1 MKKED
6 INRFEMFVSKLQ
18 GVQKQAEY
26 QCMSLCPSHGDA
38 NNSLWTTLNENGKIG
53 VQCHGGCKVIEIV
66 TAMGFSGLGILYGA
80 PQIVSVYDFITE
92 DGELLY
98 QEVKYDKETSQSRFA
113 VRILNPKY
121 SKTVDSVDKDGARIQ
136 VDVDSKGKE
145 VDRWKYNAPKDG
157 KGGADGKG
165 GGLRI
170 LYNLLEVIVSR
181 KSENDNG
188 DINGDGRRD
197 GNVVFMCEGSK
208 DAETLR
214 KLGLTSTAALIN
226 DWIKTDT
233 SPLDGRAVVILVDYD
248 EDSTNGMNAGETKA
262 LKAAHNR
269 YGKSTSIKLLRLP
282 GLKDIGNHS
291 DVTDWLNVGGDG
303 RDASWA
309 LNSANRADDGNA
321 RAKAALLSLALSDK
335 LVEWQPCESIKAR
348 IENGEMTGL
357 IFEKGFPGPIWETWY
372 SVYHSLTEGLLL
384 SYDRDWLKGC
394 IKSLLYNETEP
405 DTQLKTIQ
413 RMLKFCGDGKSKDP
427 NAPFKGT
434 PRDYEEILR
443 ACQIDVSL
451 DIHKHT
457 TMPIFRSSY
466 MPNCEREY
474 TSSDIVI
481 MKSSNFHIP
490 SRRAFPRNMQSCI
503 ARHAL
508 PFDYDADA
516 TCPAINESLKTQ
528 WGGDQESI
536 DLFLQ
541 YIFYCMISAPGKYK
555 SILSMIG
562 APNTGKSKYLQLITA
577 FIGEK
582 SCEAI
587 SLSKLGLQFELFRT
601 IFSKVLICDDE
612 NVTKKDFAEGTL
624 TENLLSIPAGQPIR
638 VERKGGSIETR
649 IIPAQIIIAGNKPIR
664 MHANS
669 SGLSE
674 RLKFLV
680 FRHVYKMGS
689 DMNENIMDVWRSEL
703 PGLMNLVL
711 EAGEKLIVARGFI
724 EPASSIDMREQFESG
739 ANPVLRFIRE
749 YFEQNDI
756 DSGAPWVVRTADA
769 KVHYSE
775 YCENFEVKKKLS
787 VQEFNEA
794 MESIPGIQKKCVGW
808 TKPDGS
814 RTTVWCWVGI
824 RKKKSDG
831 TLDDRRASSDAGN
844 EF

>member
-1 MKKED
+1 MKQED
-6 INRFEMFVSKLQ
+6 IQRFETFIAKLQ

-80 PQIVSVYDFITE
+80 PQIVAVYDFITE

-121 SKTVDSVDKDGARIQ
+121 SKTVDSVNKDGASIQ
-136 VDVDSKGKE
+136 VNVDSKGKE
-145 VDRWKYNAPKDG
+145 VDKWKYNAPKDG

-170 LYNLLEVIVSR
+170 LYNLHDIVVSR

-188 DINGDGRRD
+188 AERGDG
-197 GNVVFMCEGSK
+197 NIVFMCEGSK
-208 DAETLR
+208 DAKTLR
-214 KLGLTSTAALIN
+214 KLGLASTAALIN

-233 SPLDGRAVVILVDYD
+233 SPLDGRRVVILVDYD

-269 YGKSTSIKLLRLP
+269 YGKSTSVKLLRLP
-282 GLKDIGNHS
+282 GLKEIGNHS
-291 DVTDWLNVGGDG
+291 DVTDWLNVGGDK
-303 RDASWA
+303 RDASW
-309 LNSANRADDGNA
+309 LSGDGCQTKC
-321 RAKAALLSLALSDK
+321 KAALLSLALSDD
-335 LVEWQPCESIKAR
+335 LPEWQPCESIKAR
-348 IENGEMTGL
+348 IKNGEMTGL

-372 SVYHSLTEGLLL
+372 SVYHSLTAGLLY
-384 SYDRDWLKGC
+384 SYDKDWLKGC

-413 RMLKFCGDGKSKDP
+413 RMLKFSGDGKSKDP

-443 ACQIDVSL
+443 ACQIEVGL

-466 MPNCEREY
+466 MPDCERDYE
-474 TSSDIVI
+474 SSDIVI

-508 PFDYDADA
+508 PFDYDASA
-516 TCPAINESLKTQ
+516 KCPAINESLKTQ
-528 WGGDQESI
+528 WKDDQESI

-562 APNTGKSKYLQLITA
+562 TPNTGKSKYLQLIAA

-680 FRHVYKMGS
+680 FRHVYKMGG
-689 DMNENIMDVWRSEL
+689 DMNENIMDVWRGEL

-711 EAGEKLIVARGFI
+711 EAGEKLTAARGFI
-724 EPASSIDMREQFESG
+724 EPKSSIDMREQFESG

-756 DSGAPWVVRTADA
+756 DCFGDSGCVVAAWVVTLENM
-769 KVHYSE
+769 KVYYGL
-775 YCENFEVKKKLS
+775 YCDDFEVRNKLT
-787 VQEFNEA
+787 VHQFNEA
-794 MESIPGIQKKCVGW
+794 MEAVPGISR
-808 TKPDGS
+808 KPVFKQVAGEK
-814 RTTVWCWVGI
+814 RKQVRCWVGL
-824 RKKKSDG
+824 RRNGTDG
-831 TLDDRRASSDAGN
+831 TLDDRRASGDADSQ
-844 EF
+844 F

>member
-1 MKKED
+1 MKQED
-6 INRFEMFVSKLQ
+6 IKRFEMFVSKLQ

-38 NNSLWTTLNENGKIG
+38 NNSLWTTLNESGKIG

-66 TAMGFSGLGILYGA
+66 TAMGFQGLGVLYGA
-80 PQIVSVYDFITE
+80 PQIIATYDFITE
-92 DGELLY
+92 DGEFLY
-98 QEVKYDKETSQSRFA
+98 QEVKYDKESSLSRFA
-113 VRILNPKY
+113 VRRLNPKY
-121 SKTVDSVDKDGARIQ
+121 SKTVKGADKDGASISSH
-136 VDVDSKGKE
+136 VDSKGKV
-145 VDRWKYNAPKDG
+145 VDKWIYGVPKDNAGGACG
-157 KGGADGKG
+157 KGQ
-165 GGLRI
+165 RI
-170 LYNLLEVIVSR
+170 LFNLTEVIASR

-188 DINGDGRRD
+188 ESRKD
-197 GNVVFMCEGSK
+197 GNIVFMNEGSK
-208 DAETLR
+208 DALTLR
-214 KLGLTSTAALIN
+214 KLGLTATAALIN
-226 DWIKTDT
+226 DWVKTDT
-233 SPLDGRAVVILVDYD
+233 SPLDGRRVVILVDYD

-269 YGKSTSIKLLRLP
+269 YGKSTSVKLLRLP
-282 GLKDIGNHS
+282 GLKKIGNHS
-291 DVTDWLNVGGDG
+291 DVTDWLNVGGDK
-303 RDASWA
+303 RDASW
-309 LNSANRADDGNA
+309 LSNDSDGG
-321 RAKAALLSLALSDK
+321 RTCGREKAKAALLALALNDD
-335 LVEWQPCESIKAR
+335 LPEWQPQESIRAR
-348 IENGEMTGL
+348 IDNNEMTGL

-372 SVYHSLTEGLLL
+372 SVYHSLTNGLLL
-384 SYDRDWLKGC
+384 SYDKDWLKGC

-413 RMLKFCGDGKSKDP
+413 RMLKYCGDGKSKDS
-427 NAPFKGT
+427 NAVFKGT

-443 ACQIDVSL
+443 ACQIEVGL

-457 TMPIFRSSY
+457 TMPIFRSSF
-466 MPNCEREY
+466 MPEHEQEY
-474 TSSDIVI
+474 KSSDIVI

-490 SRRAFPRNMQSCI
+490 SCRAFPRNMQSCI

-516 TCPAINESLKTQ
+516 KCPAICESLKTQ
-528 WGGDQESI
+528 WSDDQESI

-562 APNTGKSKYLQLITA
+562 APNTGKSKYLQLIAA

-638 VERKGGSIETR
+638 VERKGGDIETR

-664 MHANS
+664 MHSNS

-680 FRHVYKMGS
+680 FKHVYKMGG
-689 DMNENIMDVWRSEL
+689 DMNENVMDVWRGEL

-711 EAGEKLIVARGFI
+711 SAGEKLIAARGFI
-724 EPASSIDMREQFESG
+724 EPKSSVDIREQFESG
-739 ANPVLRFIRE
+739 ANPVLKFIRE

-756 DSGAPWVVRTADA
+756 DSGARVIAPWVTTLENM
-769 KVHYSE
+769 KVYYGL
-775 YCENFEVKKKLS
+775 YCDEFEVRNRLT
-787 VQEFNEA
+787 VHQFNDA
-794 MESIPGIQKKCVGW
+794 MESVPGINR
-808 TKPDGS
+808 KPVFKHEEGKE
-814 RTTVWCWVGI
+814 RRQVRCWVGL
-824 RKKKSDG
+824 RRNGTDG
-831 TLDDRRASSDAGN
+831 TLDDRRVSSDVSN